1 MSSPDAYLNSCRTVL
16 EKMLNMVPSNV
27 ALTDEIRLL
36 QEKVFN
42 VQLTLEHGELVFK
55 ASLRVRVPVIL
66 SLDFFLL
73 KIFV

>member
-1 MSSPDAYLNSCRTVL
+1 
-16 EKMLNMVPSNV
+16 MVPSNV

>member
-1 MSSPDAYLNSCRTVL
+1 
-16 EKMLNMVPSNV
+16 MLNMVPSNV

>member
-73 KIFV
+73 NIFV

>member
-1 MSSPDAYLNSCRTVL
+1 
-16 EKMLNMVPSNV
+16 MLNMVPSNV

-73 KIFV
+73 NIFV